1 MESFEVAE
9 QIQLCQR
16 KLLEALGELDKE
28 VKSKRHSTAI
38 AILDRLR
45 GEMTDAMYEKKIAVG
60 VIKDIIKKST
70 HEELKAVVQVE
81 DDLTL
86 IRSRIEVYKAVLNG
100 WQSVNRYLSDLP
112 ENQ

>member
-28 VKSKRHSTAI
+28 VKSKRHSRAM
-38 AILDRLR
+38 ALLEQLK
-45 GEMTDAMYEKKIAVG
+45 GQMTQTLFDKKIPIG
-60 VIKDIIKKST
+60 VIKEIVRDST
-70 HEELKAVVQVE
+70 HKQVEELTQVE
-81 DDLTL
+81 DELNL

-100 WQSVNRYLSDLP
+100 WQSVFRYLSDLP

>member
-28 VKSKRHSTAI
+28 VKSKRHSRAM
-38 AILDRLR
+38 ALLDQLK
-45 GEMTDAMYEKKIAVG
+45 GQMTQTLYDKKIPIG
-60 VIKDIIKKST
+60 VIKEIVRDST
-70 HEELKAVVQVE
+70 HRQVE
-81 DDLTL
+81 DELNL

-100 WQSVNRYLSDLP
+100 WQSVNRYLSELP